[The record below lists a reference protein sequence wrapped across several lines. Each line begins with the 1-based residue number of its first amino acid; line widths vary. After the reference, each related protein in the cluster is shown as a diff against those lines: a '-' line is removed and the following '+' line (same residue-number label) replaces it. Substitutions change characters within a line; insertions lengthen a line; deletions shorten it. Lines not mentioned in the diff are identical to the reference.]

1 MSVTPAVT
9 TPPVTPFGAHVAR
22 VSGYMSASAAV
33 TAVVV
38 WLTHRLV
45 PQSFEDNGILWL
57 CLIVIPLVVAI
68 LLARRF
74 KPMSAPAAQGLLVAQ
89 SALIGLAFGMAFLPL
104 APASMASVFA
114 VLAVSFGAVG
124 LWTAARRRPF
134 SAVAVVLVMCLVGF
148 GLATF
153 LLTAFWPDGIAY
165 LLFALGLGPMPPD
178 TAPSGG
184 LEWIMSIC
192 CIMVFSAIYAAVLAR
207 TRQSFV
213 PPVGGE
219 AAERLAVQD
228 ARSLYADFLL
238 VLLAV
243 IWGARANR
251 R

>member
-1 MSVTPAVT
+1 MSTMPS
-9 TPPVTPFGAHVAR
+9 VTPFGAHVVR
-22 VSGYMSASAAV
+22 VSGYMSASVAV

-45 PQSFEDNGILWL
+45 SQSFEDDGILWL
-57 CLIVIPLVVAI
+57 CLIVVPLVVAI
-68 LLARRF
+68 LLVRWF
-74 KPMSAPAAQGLLVAQ
+74 KPTSARAVQGLLLAQ
-89 SALIGLAFGMAFLPL
+89 SALIGLAFGMVFLPL

-124 LWTAARRRPF
+124 LWTRRRPA

-165 LLFALGLGPMPPD
+165 LLFAFGLGPMPPD
-178 TAPSGG
+178 TPPSGG
-184 LEWIMSIC
+184 LEWITSIC
-192 CIMVFSAIYAAVLAR
+192 CIIVFSAIYAAVLAR

-213 PPVGGE
+213 PPVDGE
-219 AAERLAVQD
+219 AAERLAAQD
-228 ARSLYADFLL
+228 ARGLYADFLL

-243 IWGARANR
+243 IWGARTR
-251 R
+251 RR